1 MASAKGKMMDSSLE
15 LSQHCFLGCCLP
27 NCIVTLTVSSKI
39 SGMKNGLVSGLSL
52 LERMAVLVSA
62 VPAAARGH
70 ADVRDQVATGDLV
83 DICDLCC
90 CWKPC

>member
-1 MASAKGKMMDSSLE
+1 M
-15 LSQHCFLGCCLP
+15 
-27 NCIVTLTVSSKI
+27 SSKI
-39 SGMKNGLVSGLSL
+39 SGMKNGLVSELSL
-52 LERMAVLVSA
+52 LERMAMLVSV

-90 CWKPC
+90 CWKLVLKSVVHCCRIILLYPVKMCLCQGTI